1 MMQQKDNYLKIG
13 LTGGIGS
20 GKSTAARRFAELGA
34 KVYHA
39 DELSRHALDPGAVCF
54 DQVVSAFGE
63 EILLPDGAI
72 DRKKLGTIV
81 FGSEEKRQK
90 LNSIIHPYVINE
102 LLALAQRDFQAE
114 RNYIAVFEVPL
125 LFESGMDAY
134 MDKNIVVSCERESRI
149 ARVMERDG
157 LSREQVEARMRAQMP
172 EEEKRL
178 RADYILDNN
187 STETNLLTQV
197 DALYQTWTAEE
208 TRG

>member
-1 MMQQKDNYLKIG
+1 MTPQPDNYLKIG

-20 GKSTAARRFAELGA
+20 GKSTAARRFATLGA

-39 DELSRHALDPGAVCF
+39 DELSRHALDPGGICY
-54 DQVVSAFGE
+54 DRVVSAFGE
-63 EILLPDGAI
+63 EILLPDGVI

-81 FGSEEKRQK
+81 FDDEEKRQT

-114 RNYIAVFEVPL
+114 KNRVAVFEVPL
-125 LFESGMDAY
+125 LFESGMDAD
-134 MDKNIVVSCERESRI
+134 MDKNIVVSCDCESRVE
-149 ARVMERDG
+149 RVMERDG
-157 LSREQVEARMRAQMP
+157 LTREQVEARIRAQMP

-187 STETNLLTQV
+187 STVANLVRQV
-197 DALYQTWTAEE
+197 DALYQTWMAEE
-208 TRG
+208 TCG

>member
-1 MMQQKDNYLKIG
+1 MTQQDGNYLKIG

-39 DELSRHALDPGAVCF
+39 DELSRQALDPGAICYE
-54 DQVVSAFGE
+54 QVVSAFGE
-63 EILLPDGAI
+63 EILLPDGTI
-72 DRKKLGTIV
+72 DRKKLGAIV
-81 FGSEEKRQK
+81 FGNEEKRQT

-102 LLALAQRDFQAE
+102 LLALAQHDFQSE
-114 RNYIAVFEVPL
+114 GTSVAVFEVPL

-134 MDKNIVVSCERESRI
+134 MDKNTVVICDRESRI
-149 ARVMERDG
+149 TRVMERDG
-157 LSREQVEARMRAQMP
+157 LTREQVEARMRAQMP

-178 RADYILDNN
+178 RADCILDNN

-197 DALYQTWTAEE
+197 DALYQTWMAEE